1 MAFALGADMVNVGR
15 EAMMSIGCIQAQR
28 CHTGHCPSGVATQ
41 SRWRQRGIDPTL
53 KSARAASY
61 IIALRREVTRLA
73 RATGAAHPSQVSLD
87 DIEVL
92 EGDVLTPVAQRFG
105 IYPDWAVPVVI

>member
-1 MAFALGADMVNVGR
+1 MAFALGADMINVGR
-15 EAMMSIGCIQAQR
+15 EAMLSIGCIQAQR

-41 SRWRQRGIDPTL
+41 SHWRQRGIDPTL

-61 IIALRREVTRLA
+61 VIAMRRDITRLS
-73 RATGAAHPSQVSLD
+73 RSTGVAHPSQVSLAH
-87 DIEVL
+87 IEVL

-105 IYPDWAVPVVI
+105 IHPDWAVPVMI